1 MKFKHRTLIFISG
14 LTWLIIGMSLLI
26 MGIQFM
32 MRTLQDPSL
41 LLLSGKFSIIK
52 SLAPL
57 VKGTENLIILV
68 LSSALF
74 VGYLKGRYVLSK
86 SAKRQ
91 LQRIQGLPNPASLT
105 LLYSKGYYILIAS
118 MMVLGMS
125 LRFFPITLDT
135 RGAIDVAI
143 GAALINGSLLFF
155 RNMAQ
160 KAFNT

>member
-1 MKFKHRTLIFISG
+1 MKFKHRTLIFFSG

-41 LLLSGKFSIIK
+41 LFLPGKFSIIR
-52 SLAPL
+52 SFAPW
-57 VKGTENLIILV
+57 VKGTENLIVLV
-68 LSSALF
+68 LSTALF
-74 VGYLKGRYVLSK
+74 VGYLKGRYVLAK

-91 LQRIQGLPNPASLT
+91 LRRIQGLPNPASIT

-118 MMVLGMS
+118 MMLLGVL

-135 RGAIDVAI
+135 RGSIDVAI
-143 GAALINGSLLFF
+143 GSALINGSLLFF

-160 KAFNT
+160 KALNT